1 MHSGLAATKFHAT
14 TSNSTRRGR
23 VCGARAAFYA
33 AAAVAVVYAAGVAL
47 CAQIRTAVAATLEA
61 AEAVLHADDRADG
74 FRAEVQAL
82 ILARDV
88 AARPDSVISVANCT
102 LGSGAAARPR

>member
-1 MHSGLAATKFHAT
+1 M
-14 TSNSTRRGR
+14 
-23 VCGARAAFYA
+23 
-33 AAAVAVVYAAGVAL
+33 AVVYAAGVAL